1 MNSIIFM
8 MQLKI
13 KHKVEMINIW
23 SNYLN
28 DNGLLILEDI
38 RSTEKARN
46 IINKFDGPI
55 NHCSMIDRVDYII
68 SLDDICSIL

>member
-1 MNSIIFM
+1 M

-28 DNGLLILEDI
+28 DNGLLIFGGHQ
-38 RSTEKARN
+38 STEKREPV
-46 IINKFDGPI
+46 INLMVQSTI
-55 NHCSMIDRVDYII
+55 VA
-68 SLDDICSIL
+68 